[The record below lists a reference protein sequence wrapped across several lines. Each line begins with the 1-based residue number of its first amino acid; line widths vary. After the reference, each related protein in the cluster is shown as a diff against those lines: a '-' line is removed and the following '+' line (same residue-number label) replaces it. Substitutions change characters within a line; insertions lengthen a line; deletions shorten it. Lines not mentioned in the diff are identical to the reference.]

1 MTERE
6 MENIVSE
13 GNDVQSVINI
23 LDAEENTGK

>member
-1 MTERE
+1 MTEPE

-13 GNDVQSVINI
+13 GNDIQSVINI